1 MSIFGYNEK
10 RMSTAAIVG
19 LVILGIILLIV
30 ILALCGVNILGFFGE
45 VIGAIIEGIADS
57 DGD

>member
-1 MSIFGYNEK
+1 
-10 RMSTAAIVG
+10 MSTAAIVG

-30 ILALCGVNILGFFGE
+30 ILALCGVNILDFFGE